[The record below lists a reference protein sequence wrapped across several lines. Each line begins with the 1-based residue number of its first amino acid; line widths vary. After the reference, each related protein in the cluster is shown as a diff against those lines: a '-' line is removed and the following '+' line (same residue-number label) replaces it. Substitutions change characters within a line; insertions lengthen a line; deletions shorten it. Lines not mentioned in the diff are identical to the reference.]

1 MPAQIARLAWPSD
14 ICLCVLR
21 YAGYFSLPR
30 LFRATLDH
38 DDMQISASSRSQINV
53 RPVVDKHGAGHVR
66 HDAQENDLHIHAVG
80 GATLTFVQKHEGVH
94 SRTRFH
100 PLPTETSISSFSGFR
115 RSFQQSVKEIC
126 SNETTQDIVEFVELC
141 VHRLVWCE
149 QSECRHNLVRLLVRL
164 SSCLISLFKQN
175 A

>member
-1 MPAQIARLAWPSD
+1 MCSAVCGLLFFA
-14 ICLCVLR
+14 
-21 YAGYFSLPR
+21 R

-164 SSCLISLFKQN
+164 SFCLISLFKQN